1 MEEPLIKSPRWT
13 STTKLLVGLVI
24 VGIAAFF
31 IARFSSLI
39 PPLLMIFLIAYLFHP
54 LTALI
59 ANSLHISWKASVN
72 ILYAIIFICFIGL
85 LTVGGIGLVQQIQ
98 TLIGQV
104 QALLTDLPG
113 LLEKLAGQVIHIGP
127 FQFDMRTVEIQTIT
141 QEVLSVVQPLLG
153 RTGTLLGTLA
163 SRAAEGIGW
172 TFFVLIVSYFV
183 MSESSGLR
191 RDLIK
196 VDIPGYTEDLRRLGE
211 ELGKIWNAF
220 LRGQIFIFFLAFVV
234 YIILLSILGVKYA
247 VGIAMLAALAK
258 FLPYI
263 GPFITWV
270 VMALVTFFQASKPFN
285 LEAQPLLY
293 TAIVVGITLFTDQI
307 IDSFITPRIMAQTLK
322 VHPAAV
328 MVAALVAANLLGI
341 LGVVVAAPTLA
352 SLMLLGR
359 YTMRK
364 MFDQDPFPIKDNTSA
379 QRLDNDWMTR
389 YAKQLRASF
398 FKNRTKTL
406 LSDKEK
412 SNEQQ

>member
-1 MEEPLIKSPRWT
+1 MMEEQPLAKSPSPRWT

-24 VGIAAFF
+24 VGIVAFL
-31 IARFSSLI
+31 ISRFSSLI

-59 ANSLHISWKASVN
+59 ANGLHISWKASVN

-104 QALLTDLPG
+104 QSLLTDLPG
-113 LLEKLAGQVIHIGP
+113 LLERLSGQPIKIGP
-127 FQFDMRTVEIQTIT
+127 FVFGTVEIQTIT
-141 QEVLSVVQPLLG
+141 QEILSVIQPLLG
-153 RTGTLLGTLA
+153 RTGTLLGTVA

-191 RDLIK
+191 RDLIRI
-196 VDIPGYTEDLRRLGE
+196 DIPGYTEDLRKLGE
-211 ELGKIWNAF
+211 ELGRIWNAF
-220 LRGQIFIFFLAFVV
+220 LRGQIFIFLLAFVI

-247 VGIAMLAALAK
+247 LGIALMAGLAK

-293 TAIVVGITLFTDQI
+293 TAIVVGITLFTDQV
-307 IDSFITPRIMAQTLK
+307 IDSFIAPRIMAQTLK

-364 MFDQDPFPIKDNTSA
+364 MFDQEPFPITERTSPP
-379 QRLDNDWMTR
+379 RTDNDWMMRLAQWRT
-389 YAKQLRASF
+389 LF
-398 FKNRTKTL
+398 FKNRGKPFT
-406 LSDKEK
+406 SDKEK
-412 SNEQQ
+412 SK

>member
-1 MEEPLIKSPRWT
+1 MEDPLVKSPRWT

-24 VGIAAFF
+24 VGIVAFF

-59 ANSLHISWKASVN
+59 ANGLHISWKAAVN
-72 ILYAIIFICFIGL
+72 ILYAVIFISFIGL

-104 QALLTDLPG
+104 QAILTDLPG
-113 LLEKLAGQVIHIGP
+113 LLERLSGQPIKIGP
-127 FQFDMRTVEIQTIT
+127 FVLGTVEIQTIT
-141 QEVLSVVQPLLG
+141 QEVLSAIQPLLG
-153 RTGTLLGTLA
+153 RTGTLLGTVA

-196 VDIPGYTEDLRRLGE
+196 IDIPGYTDDLRKLGDE
-211 ELGKIWNAF
+211 MGKIWNAF
-220 LRGQIFIFFLAFVV
+220 LRGQIFIFLLAFVI

-247 VGIAMLAALAK
+247 LGIALMAGLAK

-285 LEAQPLLY
+285 LEVQPLLY

-307 IDSFITPRIMAQTLK
+307 IDSFIAPRIMAQTLK

-352 SLMLLGR
+352 SLTLLGR

-364 MFDQDPFPIKDNTSA
+364 MFDLDPFPITERTPPSHANM
-379 QRLDNDWMTR
+379 DWMMR
-389 YAKQLRASF
+389 INQWRGSF
-398 FKNRTKTL
+398 FKSRSKPL
-406 LSDKEK
+406 VSDKEK